1 MIKKRRSSSK
11 YWIKNHFQD
20 FYVKQAQK
28 KKIRSRAWFKI
39 DQINKKFNIF
49 KNCNTVLDIGCSPGS
64 WSEYAVS
71 KIGLNKNIIACDIS
85 FMKPI
90 LGVKFIQG
98 DIKNYETYLS
108 IIKNLN
114 NKRVDLLMSDLSPKT
129 SGHIFVDVY
138 NSISLSKKAFHL
150 SKNVLSKKG
159 FFVTKVFQGNEFN
172 SYIHIL
178 KKMFLK
184 VKIYKPYASRSN
196 SREIFIVAKNIKR
209 GK

>member
-1 MIKKRRSSSK
+1 
-11 YWIKNHFQD
+11 
-20 FYVKQAQK
+20 
-28 KKIRSRAWFKI
+28 
-39 DQINKKFNIF
+39 
-49 KNCNTVLDIGCSPGS
+49 
-64 WSEYAVS
+64 
-71 KIGLNKNIIACDIS
+71 
-85 FMKPI
+85 MKPI